1 MKFPHLSAV
10 LSCLLFGLSLAVADD
25 PKPSPSA
32 HITNQTR
39 VEIIRAFTS
48 ELVYLR
54 TTFPMGQ
61 RGLVLK
67 NGTISP
73 NAEQLQPI
81 IALYGPAA
89 KPGDQAILSAVLFKG
104 DRIHF
109 EINGGPIKKKKWYQH
124 IVIAG
129 AGGDVP
135 IAPGDSTDNPHGS
148 FVDVEFDHY
157 IPDLTPQ
164 QLKDLLRPVFDFNSK
179 SVLEAYLETVPPK
192 VKEAIQHH
200 RVLVG
205 MNREMVIYAKG
216 RAPRKTREKDSD
228 TDEAYEEW
236 IYGEPPQDV
245 DFVRFVEDTVVRV
258 ETMKVT
264 GEKIIRTE
272 KEVDLPSQPK
282 VAKEDESGG
291 RPPGAPSLRRPGEA
305 ADPSMPPTSAPAGP
319 VAPMPPPAPPPN
331 SPVPQ

>member
-1 MKFPHLSAV
+1 MKFPYLSAV
-10 LSCLLFGLSLAVADD
+10 LSCLVFGLSLAVADD
-25 PKPSPSA
+25 PKPPQPA

-39 VEIIRAFTS
+39 VDIIRAFTS

-67 NGTISP
+67 NGAISP
-73 NAEQLQPI
+73 TAAELQPT

-109 EINGGPIKKKKWYQH
+109 EINGGPIKKKKLYQH
-124 IVIAG
+124 IVIGG

-148 FVDVEFDHY
+148 FVDIEFDDY
-157 IPDLTPQ
+157 IPDLTAQ

-192 VKEAIQHH
+192 VKDAIQHH
-200 RVLVG
+200 HVLVG

-216 RAPRKTREKDSD
+216 RPPRKTREKDADSD
-228 TDEAYEEW
+228 EEYEEW

-245 DFVRFVEDTVVRV
+245 DFVRFVEDTVVRL
-258 ETMKVT
+258 ETIRVT
-264 GEKIIRTE
+264 GEKIVRTE
-272 KEVDLPSQPK
+272 KEVDLPSQAK
-282 VAKEDESGG
+282 VAKGDESGG

-305 ADPSMPPTSAPAGP
+305 ADPSVPTSAPTAP
-319 VAPMPPPAPPPN
+319 VTPVPPASPPPDSPAP
-331 SPVPQ
+331 Q